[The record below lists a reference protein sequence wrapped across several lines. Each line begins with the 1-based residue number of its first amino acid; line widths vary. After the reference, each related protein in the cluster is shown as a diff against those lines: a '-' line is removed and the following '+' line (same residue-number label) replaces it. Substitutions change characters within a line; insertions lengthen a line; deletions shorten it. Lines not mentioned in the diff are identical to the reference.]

1 MQHTLPRSLRAAA
14 GVAFVCVCLGLVSTP
29 AAAGKIAWPG
39 TGAFEA
45 CLDEIAEAWL
55 NEKAEGVVNGD
66 ESVKTL
72 DDTKV
77 AMWTV
82 EALKSCSAKGK
93 PAHADNEAVFG
104 KYMAHWRQHLYDMAA
119 VIRAKGGSD

>member
-1 MQHTLPRSLRAAA
+1 MRATAVAA
-14 GVAFVCVCLGLVSTP
+14 FACASWGLASTP
-29 AAAGKIAWPG
+29 AAAGKIAWASA
-39 TGAFEA
+39 GAFEA
-45 CLDEIAEAWL
+45 CLDEISDAWL

-77 AMWTV
+77 AAWTV
-82 EALKSCSAKGK
+82 EAFKACSAKGK
-93 PAHADNEAVFG
+93 SAHADNEITFG
-104 KYMAHWRQHLYDMAA
+104 KYMAHWRQHLYERAA